1 MFDNGMETTCGCVV
15 GGAGLAGM
23 GFLFNALKT
32 GAMPRIAAKGL
43 VVIDA
48 SDRPGAGVLGEYRI
62 TANSVGDVFIDCLR
76 DPALREVFEPLE
88 NSAAYWRIKAQA
100 QSAPQLSDA
109 GLLMAE
115 AARLVL
121 DHIVQRYGVKVWSGT
136 TINEVVSDGNTF
148 CLHVD
153 GPHGKRRVRC
163 RALVLNLGGRQD
175 PQHLIDALAGQGLAL
190 PGNVSIQSADRL
202 LRMNAVQLR
211 EVFGPAL
218 AGKGRITIVGGSHS
232 AFSMLENLADALEFA
247 GLQELT
253 LIHRSRI
260 RLFYESVEQAQA
272 AGYLFDAQHD
282 VCPVSGR
289 VNRSGGLRYRA
300 LDIGR
305 EALCSGRVGKTG
317 VRVQIFQTLG
327 GRPGDHEPARLALAD
342 SAVIVQCSGYQP
354 VLPTLKDAEG
364 NFISLRETKGGL
376 ESDACGCPLDQQ
388 GRRMKGLYLF
398 GLGAGLG
405 VDPHLGS
412 EPAFDGRIYGVWQFH
427 HDASRA
433 VVEAVT
439 SRLSC
444 PAAVPEMIG
453 MDLFMQAA
461 LHIQAG

>member
-1 MFDNGMETTCGCVV
+1 M
-15 GGAGLAGM
+15 
-23 GFLFNALKT
+23 
-32 GAMPRIAAKGL
+32 
-43 VVIDA
+43 
-48 SDRPGAGVLGEYRI
+48 
-62 TANSVGDVFIDCLR
+62 
-76 DPALREVFEPLE
+76 
-88 NSAAYWRIKAQA
+88 
-100 QSAPQLSDA
+100 
-109 GLLMAE
+109 
-115 AARLVL
+115 
-121 DHIVQRYGVKVWSGT
+121 
-136 TINEVVSDGNTF
+136 
-148 CLHVD
+148 
-153 GPHGKRRVRC
+153 
-163 RALVLNLGGRQD
+163 
-175 PQHLIDALAGQGLAL
+175 
-190 PGNVSIQSADRL
+190 
-202 LRMNAVQLR
+202 
-211 EVFGPAL
+211 
-218 AGKGRITIVGGSHS
+218 
-232 AFSMLENLADALEFA
+232 ENLADALEFA
-247 GLQELT
+247 GLQKLT

-272 AGYLFDAQHD
+272 AGYLFDAQQD

-317 VRVQIFQTLG
+317 VRVQMFQTLG
-327 GRPGDHEPARLALAD
+327 GRPDDHEPARLALAD